1 MVRDNKGK
9 GKAIMKDDDKSIDAL
24 KQTQEEEP
32 KTVDVPKQT
41 QEEEPTPLEPMP
53 YPTTALSS
61 RGSKTSGVAHYALR
75 SLGTIKEEIVM
86 VKKPYSLLKVTN
98 VVLGLRAQKKKLDVL
113 V

>member
-32 KTVDVPKQT
+32 KIVDVPKQT
-41 QEEEPTPLEPMP
+41 QEEEPTPLEHMP
-53 YPTTALSS
+53 YPTTASS
-61 RGSKTSGVAHYALR
+61 SKGIKISGAAHYALR
-75 SLGTIKEEIVM
+75 SLGTIKEEIVV
-86 VKKPYSLLKVTN
+86 VKTPYNYLKVTN
-98 VVLGLRAQKKKLDVL
+98 IVLGLRAQKKKLDVL